1 MTNLL
6 RPIAGFCLLA
16 TALSATAQTTLITS
30 ENRITT
36 SSFYETTPTLGND
49 GTSDMVVYTS
59 RELLNTG
66 MFDQADIYYQ
76 PLLNGQA
83 DGPPVHVVAGLTDDV
98 LNEVSGDYIVYTAFE
113 NTMSVYGQIML
124 YSISR
129 GQLRSLS
136 GDPDLVRDPK
146 ISGHY
151 VVWLRGGASSA
162 EVVLYD
168 INTNV
173 SQILAGPVPPTFQV
187 EIGSRFVVW
196 ASLDGQYDIEVYDI
210 ELDARYA
217 ITATATIDERYPT
230 TAGDWIAWEA
240 RDQRSPNGR
249 IEAYNGRTGELR
261 IVADNGFYNRL
272 PSLDGNRIAW
282 EGNASGNF
290 DVYVHRFDTMETFQV
305 TEDLGD
311 QYLNDLFGDQ
321 IAYVD
326 RRWGDE
332 DIFVSTLQF
341 NEPDPCADLG
351 GDADGD
357 GVCDAND
364 NCPGHANPAQIDS
377 DGDGIGDVCDV
388 AAPNLVVALSH
399 FPLSPTAA
407 DLISFDAVVTNSGDA
422 PAGESVLSFR
432 IGGETVPATFDTP
445 ALQPGESFTAS
456 RRMVLN
462 PQAYQNTAIADASS
476 LIIESDESDNTA
488 TDAYVVD
495 AAPLPELEAFPLSVD
510 FGQVDINDSA
520 TEVVTIS
527 NLGLGSLVVH
537 ELTLNGAPELSLD
550 PVTLPL
556 NIVEGGTADL
566 FVNFSP
572 VAETT
577 SLAELTILSND
588 GDETWLM
595 LPISGEGVEASV
607 PPADQ
612 VIEILTFVEESINN
626 GSLEGAGNGRSAAG
640 RLGALINKIEAAG
653 EYIRLENYA
662 EACVALDSAF
672 KRTDG
677 LSPPPDFVSGIAA
690 EELAFRINFLME
702 TLGCE

>member
-1 MTNLL
+1 MTNFY
-6 RPIAGFCLLA
+6 RPITGICLIA
-16 TALSATAQTTLITS
+16 IAFSATAQTTLITS

-49 GTSDMVVYTS
+49 GTRDVVVYTS

-76 PLLNGQA
+76 PLLNGAA
-83 DGPPVHVVAGLTDDV
+83 DGAPVHVMNSLTDDV
-98 LNEVSGDYIVYTAFE
+98 LNDVSGDYIVYTAFDDTTSL
-113 NTMSVYGQIML
+113 NGSIML
-124 YSISR
+124 YRMST
-129 GQLRSLS
+129 GQIRPL
-136 GDPDLVRDPK
+136 GNPGFVRDPR

-151 VVWLRGGASSA
+151 VVWLQGSAGAT
-162 EVVLYD
+162 EVILYD

-173 SQILAGPVPPTFQV
+173 AQSLAGPVPPTFHV
-187 EIGSRFVVW
+187 EIGSRFAVW
-196 ASLDGQYDIEVYDI
+196 ASLDGDYDIEVFDF
-210 ELDARYA
+210 ELNARYA
-217 ITATATIDERYPT
+217 ITATATTDERYAT
-230 TAGDWIAWEA
+230 TAGDWIGWEA
-240 RDQRSPNGR
+240 RDAESPQGR
-249 IEAYNGRTGELR
+249 IEVYNGRTGEMR
-261 IVADNGFYNRL
+261 IIADDGAYNRL
-272 PSLDGNRIAW
+272 PSLDADRIAW
-282 EGNASGNF
+282 ESNFSGNF

-305 TEDLGD
+305 TTDSGD

-326 RRWGDE
+326 RRSGDE
-332 DIFVSTLQF
+332 DIYLTTLRF
-341 NEPDPCADLG
+341 NEPDPCANSG
-351 GDADGD
+351 GDTDGD

-432 IGGETVPATFDTP
+432 IGGETVPATFDIP
-445 ALQPGESFTAS
+445 ALQPGESFPAS

-462 PQAYQNTAIADASS
+462 PQAYQNTAIADASN
-476 LIIESDESDNTA
+476 LIAESNESDNTA
-488 TDAYVVD
+488 NDTYAVNAV
-495 AAPLPELEAFPLSVD
+495 PLPELEVFPLSVD

-527 NLGLGSLVVH
+527 NLGLGTLVVH
-537 ELTLNGAPELSLD
+537 DLTLSGASEFAID

-556 NIVEGGTADL
+556 SIAEGGTADL

-572 VAETT
+572 IAETT

-595 LPISGEGVEASV
+595 LPVSGQGVEASV

-612 VIEILTFVEESINN
+612 VVEILAFIDESVNN

-702 TLGCE
+702 ALGCP